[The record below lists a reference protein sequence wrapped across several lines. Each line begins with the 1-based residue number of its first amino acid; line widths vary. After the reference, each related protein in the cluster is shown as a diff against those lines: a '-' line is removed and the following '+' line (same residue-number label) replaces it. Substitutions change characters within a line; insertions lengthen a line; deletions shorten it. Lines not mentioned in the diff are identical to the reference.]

1 MLQRAKNSKENI
13 MTVHATNSL
22 NSAYERKEV
31 LWLPFPHFNS
41 PRTRNVSSCLFEVT
55 DTRARGGVIGIVLNT
70 PNRQCGRVI
79 DNAVCTSIQ

>member
-22 NSAYERKEV
+22 NSAVSLAYERKEV

-41 PRTRNVSSCLFEVT
+41 PRTRNVSSCLFEVS
-55 DTRARGGVIGIVLNT
+55 DTRQEER
-70 PNRQCGRVI
+70 
-79 DNAVCTSIQ
+79 